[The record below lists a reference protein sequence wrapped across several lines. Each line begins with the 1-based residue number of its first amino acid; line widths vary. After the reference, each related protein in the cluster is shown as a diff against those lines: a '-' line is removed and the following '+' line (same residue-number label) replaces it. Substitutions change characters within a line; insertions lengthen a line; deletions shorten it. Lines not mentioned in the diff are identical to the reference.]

1 MHEDTLT
8 PDEPIRSNCPYCG
21 AEVVGRNR
29 MCLVHLVADPDW
41 AAANRAMCDLLHRG
55 RAIEV
60 PVNRAHSW
68 SILTGELHED
78 ESREPVP
85 VALERAAV
93 DLET

>member
-41 AAANRAMCDLLHRG
+41 ASANRAMCDLVHRG

-60 PVNRAHSW
+60 PVSVTPPWDVPAVGLPEEEAR
-68 SILTGELHED
+68 
-78 ESREPVP
+78 ESAPI
-85 VALERAAV
+85 ALGRAAV

>member
-1 MHEDTLT
+1 MHADDALT
-8 PDEPIRSNCPYCG
+8 HDEPIRSNCPYCG

-41 AAANRAMCDLLHRG
+41 AAANRAMCDLVHRG

-60 PVNRAHSW
+60 PLNVARWAAA
-68 SILTGELHED
+68 T
-78 ESREPVP
+78 ESEGPIAGP

-93 DLET
+93 DLDT